1 MCSEEGAFLAIWTQ
15 LTRGLQQV
23 SGKED
28 TLRQWDGVINTSVLS
43 RLWSTSRGR
52 TKRLHISLTI
62 IVFWTLWTPW
72 RLFPVR
78 RDFPFWCWHIS
89 LRRQWRWH
97 IALFASFRRPNHEI
111 TGFKPKKA
119 VLESGFQR
127 QVIDKPQAHLK
138 SKYIVAEIW
147 RCLCFLNI
155 TNYSWGSKNH
165 QNWQLE
171 NEETP
176 GTARC
181 VFYRISINIHKV
193 VNSQYFSSKRCLA
206 QSDEYVGP
214 TRQPWS
220 WVKHDLRRW
229 QQPLQ
234 ISFREPV
241 AECCWMQPE
250 AVQISCA
257 G

>member
-1 MCSEEGAFLAIWTQ
+1 MLLKSSMYILIQMCSEEGAFLAIWTQ

-62 IVFWTLWTPW
+62 IVFWPLWTPW

-111 TGFKPKKA
+111 TGFKPKKSSTWIGVSETGDRQA
-119 VLESGFQR
+119 ASPFKIQVYSSRDLEVSVL
-127 QVIDKPQAHLK
+127 
-138 SKYIVAEIW
+138 
-147 RCLCFLNI
+147 
-155 TNYSWGSKNH
+155 
-165 QNWQLE
+165 LE
-171 NEETP
+171 
-176 GTARC
+176 
-181 VFYRISINIHKV
+181 YH
-193 VNSQYFSSKRCLA
+193 
-206 QSDEYVGP
+206 
-214 TRQPWS
+214 
-220 WVKHDLRRW
+220 
-229 QQPLQ
+229 
-234 ISFREPV
+234 
-241 AECCWMQPE
+241 
-250 AVQISCA
+250 
-257 G
+257 